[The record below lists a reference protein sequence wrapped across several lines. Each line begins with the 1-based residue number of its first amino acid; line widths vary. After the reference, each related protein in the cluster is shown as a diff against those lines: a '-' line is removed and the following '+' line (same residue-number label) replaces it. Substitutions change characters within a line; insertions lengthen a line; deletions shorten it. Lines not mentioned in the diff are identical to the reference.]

1 MDKMISQTSHSIK
14 KNLSYQTKHAKES
27 KETWEIQNACDI
39 MLTCLEWPI
48 FCLLSN
54 TRMPQSRSQF

>member
-1 MDKMISQTSHSIK
+1 MDEMRSRTSQFMK
-14 KNLSYQTKHAKES
+14 RNLSYQIKLAKKF
-27 KETWEIQNACDI
+27 KETWETQNACN

-48 FCLLSN
+48 LVLLSN